1 MTVILPE
8 VFPYQLFNGF
18 YYPIVTVFV
27 SPNIGLPKSKVLALV
42 DSGASMSVF
51 QPDMAKDLGIRIETG
66 KPTELQ
72 GVGGKITGHIHN
84 LTLQCAH
91 KTIECP
97 VVFSRQYKVSF
108 NLLGRSGFFDSF
120 LITFDEPKK
129 QISLL

>member
-1 MTVILPE
+1 MTVFLPS

-27 SPNIGLPKSKVLALV
+27 SAKNKPPKSKILALI

-51 QPDMAKDLGIRIETG
+51 QPDMAKDLGIKIETG

-72 GVGGKITGHIHN
+72 GVGGKITGYIHK
-84 LTLQCAH
+84 LTLQCAN

-108 NLLGRSGFFDSF
+108 NLLGRSGFFESF
-120 LITFDEPKK
+120 LITFDESKK
-129 QISLL
+129 QLSLL

>member
-1 MTVILPE
+1 MTVFLPQI
-8 VFPYQLFNGF
+8 FKYRQYNDHA
-18 YYPIVTVFV
+18 YPIITAL
-27 SPNIGLPKSKVLALV
+27 IGKPTEIPKIKVLALV

-51 QPDMAKDLGIRIETG
+51 QPDIAQDLGIKIETG

-72 GVGGKITGHIHN
+72 GVGGKITGYIHN

-97 VVFSRQYKVSF
+97 VVFSHQYKVSF

-120 LITFDEPKK
+120 LITFNELKK
-129 QISLL
+129 QISVL